1 VIFYDKGAISFSKR
15 KIWIDLMEP
24 VLFFVSA
31 GHYSQTTRNQSI
43 FKALIIDNNNF
54 VNISVVKDLNT
65 IKIISK

>member
-1 VIFYDKGAISFSKR
+1 
-15 KIWIDLMEP
+15 MEP

-43 FKALIIDNNNF
+43 FKALIINNNDF

-65 IKIISK
+65 IKIVFK